1 MANKVGVLDSMNQ
14 KRASTLTSTHAILI
28 LSVITFVTEL
38 PNFYG
43 EDIINARESF
53 KSGEKLDFWGGIST
67 LFYSSIPD
75 FGFRWQ
81 IWLGLAQLFLST
93 IGLLLIFRLNR
104 IHNRKRLIV
113 YVICYFALIFS
124 SQMTRDGLMF
134 SLLIFGFGLLS
145 LSMDKDQKFKLI
157 SSAVFVIALAMSFR
171 PWLSLAIIPLVWL
184 VLINS
189 TKRLPKKQI
198 ILFGCLLALLPA
210 ALEVS
215 ASKALGL
222 KESYPEQQVMMMDLA
237 ATFCYTNNSSS
248 GLKAKTGLEIFT
260 DAENYPSVACQ
271 LFRPDTWLS
280 LTQGGGNESSK
291 DIQTELWLISPGE
304 EEKAYELRSTW
315 LNLIISDPVSYL
327 QNKILFAGK
336 LIIGS
341 ESRNLMVLSK
351 EKTEEK
357 LMAIY
362 RIPYDIAISLH
373 LFSAISIFV
382 TFLVVP
388 VRNFARKITATI
400 ELDRTAIAVFLSCF
414 LWLGLSSVAYIG
426 SNARYLYSLTI
437 LAIILLVKS
446 SQDSNN
452 VRT

>member
-1 MANKVGVLDSMNQ
+1 MANKVGVQDSMNQ
-14 KRASTLTSTHAILI
+14 KRASTLTSSLPILI
-28 LSVITFVTEL
+28 LSVITFVSEL

-53 KSGEKLDFWGGIST
+53 KSGGKLDFWGGIST

-81 IWLGLAQLFLST
+81 IWLGFAQLFLAT
-93 IGLLLIFRLNR
+93 TGLLLIFKLNR
-104 IHNRKRLIV
+104 VDSRKRLIV

-145 LSMDKDQKFKLI
+145 LSLEKDQKSKLI
-157 SSAVFVIALAMSFR
+157 PLSLFVIVLAMSFR
-171 PWLSLAIIPLVWL
+171 PWLALAIIPLVWL
-184 VLINS
+184 VVINS
-189 TKRLPKKQI
+189 AHRLPKKWLI
-198 ILFGCLLALLPA
+198 FFACLLALLPA
-210 ALEVS
+210 AFEIT
-215 ASKALGL
+215 ASKALSL

-237 ATFCYTNNSSS
+237 ATYCYTNDLSS
-248 GLKAKTGLEIFT
+248 GLRAKTGLEILT

-304 EEKAYELRSTW
+304 EEKARELRSTW
-315 LNLIISDPVSYL
+315 LNLIISDPISYL

-341 ESRNLMVLSK
+341 ESRNLTVLSK

-357 LMAIY
+357 LIAIY

-373 LFSAISIFV
+373 LFSIISIFV
-382 TFLVVP
+382 IFLVVP
-388 VRNFARKITATI
+388 VRNFARKITASI

-414 LWLGLSSVAYIG
+414 LWLGLSSIAYIG
-426 SNARYLYSLTI
+426 SNGRYMYSLTI
-437 LAIILLVKS
+437 LVIILLVKN
-446 SQDSNN
+446 SQGSKTA
-452 VRT
+452 RS